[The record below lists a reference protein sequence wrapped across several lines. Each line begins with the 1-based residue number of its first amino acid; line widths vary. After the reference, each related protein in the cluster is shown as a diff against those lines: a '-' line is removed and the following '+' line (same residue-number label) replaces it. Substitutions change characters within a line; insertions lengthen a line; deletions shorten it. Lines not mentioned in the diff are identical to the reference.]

1 MNELQNTLDKVTPS
15 EDHSAWAD
23 LVVCRVEVDL
33 PNWLSQL
40 AGGSNWQVYSE
51 SEHDHAISFSLRQ
64 GKKEAEVTL
73 FNNGNAQVDLNG
85 KSIFDGSITSGKN
98 KCAHLS
104 YYRADNGDPIVL
116 N

>member
-51 SEHDHAISFSLRQ
+51 SESEL
-64 GKKEAEVTL
+64 
-73 FNNGNAQVDLNG
+73 
-85 KSIFDGSITSGKN
+85 SIG
-98 KCAHLS
+98 
-104 YYRADNGDPIVL
+104 
-116 N
+116 

>member
-1 MNELQNTLDKVTPS
+1 MSELQNTFKELTPS
-15 EDHSAWAD
+15 EDQSAWAD
-23 LVVCRVEVDL
+23 LVICRVEVDL
-33 PNWLSQL
+33 PNWLTQL

-51 SEHDHAISFSLRQ
+51 SEYDHSISFSLRQ

-73 FNNGNAQVDLNG
+73 FHNGYAQVDLNG
-85 KSIFDGSITSGKN
+85 KSIFDGSITSGAN
-98 KCAHLS
+98 NCAHLS